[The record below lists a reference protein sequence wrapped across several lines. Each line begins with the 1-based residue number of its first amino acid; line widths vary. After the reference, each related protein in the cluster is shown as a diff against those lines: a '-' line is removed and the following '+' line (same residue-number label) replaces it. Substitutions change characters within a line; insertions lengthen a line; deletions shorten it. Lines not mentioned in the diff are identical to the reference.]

1 MMIIMFAIEDKMSAN
16 LLESLWRI
24 SSVTT
29 ILENLKMLHS
39 PSNGILHLRLYIS
52 RPRDC
57 ARCNAPYLDFFRR
70 SNASCVGCRTDVM
83 EMGVM
88 TPNQVPVQSL
98 QAREVGCLC
107 RNINDVLDACVEDT
121 IHFSKKYKATVQE
134 GKMIEPRPGYADSV
148 PIVCY
153 MVDCRL
159 LPLDADGYAN
169 L

>member
-1 MMIIMFAIEDKMSAN
+1 MEMGVMTPN
-16 LLESLWRI
+16 QVPVQSLQ
-24 SSVTT
+24 
-29 ILENLKMLHS
+29 
-39 PSNGILHLRLYIS
+39 
-52 RPRDC
+52 
-57 ARCNAPYLDFFRR
+57 AREVGCSCQNINDVLDAPCLDFFCR

-121 IHFSKKYKATVQE
+121 IHLSKKYKATVQE